1 MFIAVFHQ
9 CVCPIALTDRLISTF
24 LGGLSFLCFVFN
36 IFYRA
41 VRYCPYVAP
50 IFTAEKI
57 DMEDPAAARVAPS
70 NGKVATWTNKDVGK
84 WLKEVQLGQ
93 FAEDFE
99 KRGVN
104 GPLLLTLED
113 NELSELGVTSTF
125 DKHKLRFELGIA
137 RSQVT
142 DEDRDQFVDPADSKT
157 ELSKPG
163 ELGWGLVVGLPRS
176 TPCSTLLLLL
186 LLLFITGATP
196 FGTFRHCCCWCC
208 SPLGLPRLAPLPTF
222 QTLTPNFS
230 LHLFRALL
238 LLPQEWMSWTGRW
251 RWATT
256 HWQPPKRNWRTRNIL

>member
-1 MFIAVFHQ
+1 
-9 CVCPIALTDRLISTF
+9 
-24 LGGLSFLCFVFN
+24 
-36 IFYRA
+36 
-41 VRYCPYVAP
+41 
-50 IFTAEKI
+50 
-57 DMEDPAAARVAPS
+57 MEDPAAARVAPS

-142 DEDRDQFVDPADSKT
+142 DEDRDQFVNPTDSKT

-163 ELGWGLVVGLPRS
+163 ELGWGLVVRRHVLH
-176 TPCSTLLLLL
+176 LV
-186 LLLFITGATP
+186 
-196 FGTFRHCCCWCC
+196 RHCCCCCCC
-208 SPLGLPRLAPLPTF
+208 SSLGLPHSAPF
-222 QTLTPNFS
+222 DIVVVGVVHHWGYHVW
-230 LHLFRALL
+230 HLCQHFK
-238 LLPQEWMSWTGRW
+238 
-251 RWATT
+251 
-256 HWQPPKRNWRTRNIL
+256 H

>member
-1 MFIAVFHQ
+1 
-9 CVCPIALTDRLISTF
+9 
-24 LGGLSFLCFVFN
+24 
-36 IFYRA
+36 
-41 VRYCPYVAP
+41 
-50 IFTAEKI
+50 
-57 DMEDPAAARVAPS
+57 MEDPAAARVAPS

-113 NELSELGVTSTF
+113 NSLSELGVTSTF

-163 ELGWGLVVGLPRS
+163 VDVVDGAVAMGDDALAATKEELEDEKY
-176 TPCSTLLLLL
+176 
-186 LLLFITGATP
+186 
-196 FGTFRHCCCWCC
+196 FGFT
-208 SPLGLPRLAPLPTF
+208 A
-222 QTLTPNFS
+222 
-230 LHLFRALL
+230 
-238 LLPQEWMSWTGRW
+238 
-251 RWATT
+251 
-256 HWQPPKRNWRTRNIL
+256 